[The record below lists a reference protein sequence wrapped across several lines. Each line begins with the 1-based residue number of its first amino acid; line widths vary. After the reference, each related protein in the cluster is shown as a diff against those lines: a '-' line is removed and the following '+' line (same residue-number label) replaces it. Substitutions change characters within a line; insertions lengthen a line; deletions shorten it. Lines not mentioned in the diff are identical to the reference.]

1 MSVLNTFKSY
11 NIASININAISNE
24 NKVNSLRSMIR
35 LLDLDIVLLQEVENS
50 RLSFP
55 GFQVYSN
62 VNETRRGT
70 AIALKMHIP
79 VSNVQRSLDSRI
91 ISVKINNSVTICN
104 VYAPSGVQNYHSRED
119 MFNQFVPYYLQS
131 ASEYVVFGGDF
142 NCVTANKDA
151 TGVTIRVQRCVR

>member
-70 AIALKMHIP
+70 AIALKMHMP
-79 VSNVQRSLDSRI
+79 VSNVQRSLDS
-91 ISVKINNSVTICN
+91 S
-104 VYAPSGVQNYHSRED
+104 E
-119 MFNQFVPYYLQS
+119 NQ
-131 ASEYVVFGGDF
+131 
-142 NCVTANKDA
+142 
-151 TGVTIRVQRCVR
+151 